1 MCARTTPGSP
11 RRWRSTSSR
20 RCSRPYASGV
30 HLRGA
35 VAAAAGMCAA
45 ATAHVLDETGRLP
58 FVHESLNVRTA
69 MSPAQVVVWLIA
81 AAVMSALAVT
91 TRVLLVGVP
100 GALLV
105 SAAPELI
112 GRGDPGAIAE
122 PGAILGALLQVLLLL
137 AVVALALVLERRLGI
152 FRPHPLS
159 RPAHEAL
166 PVALDRRVHLLV
178 AGRAAPRAPPLCVQ
192 SMT

>member
-1 MCARTTPGSP
+1 
-11 RRWRSTSSR
+11 
-20 RCSRPYASGV
+20 V
-30 HLRGA
+30 HLRG
-35 VAAAAGMCAA
+35 VVA
-45 ATAHVLDETGRLP
+45 ATAGVCAAVVAHALDETGRLP
-58 FVHESLNVRTA
+58 FVHEAVDVRTA
-69 MSPAQVVVWLIA
+69 MSPAQVVTWLIA
-81 AAVMSALAVT
+81 AAAISALAAT

-100 GALLV
+100 GALLI

-112 GRGDPGAIAE
+112 GRGDPGAIGE

-137 AVVALALVLERRLGI
+137 AVVALALVLERRLRV

-166 PVALDRRVHLLV
+166 PVALDRVVHLLV
-178 AGRAAPRAPPLCVQ
+178 DGMAAPRAPPLCVQ